1 MRRGSSTPGPGL
13 LTGALGDFDRTRALL
28 DGRVRVAGFDVEW
41 QSGELESIFSRALE
55 HAELDITELS
65 FSNFLIATSKGAC
78 PYVALPVF
86 PTRCFRHHALF
97 VRGGIRA
104 PRDLEGRRIGL
115 REYTNTASLVLR
127 GILAGY
133 YGVKLETIR
142 WVVGDIDR
150 RERSAFPLPSLPA
163 PYRIAA
169 ETDALLGDLLESGE
183 LDGLIA
189 YAPPR
194 CLGRNGVRRL
204 FERWWKEEAR
214 YFRATG
220 VFPIMHVVVLRRS
233 LAERHPGLP
242 RALYDAFCEAKRF
255 AVRDLEIESAPKTM
269 LPWAAANLAQAREVL
284 GHDFWP
290 YGIAANRKTLEAQV
304 GFSRAQHLIAR
315 DVPLEEL
322 FLNVEAS

>member
-1 MRRGSSTPGPGL
+1 MQPIR
-13 LTGALGDFDRTRALL
+13 LTGALGDFDRTRPLL

-41 QSGELESIFSRALE
+41 QSGELEHIFSRAFE
-55 HAELDITELS
+55 GAELDITELS
-65 FSNFLIATSKGAC
+65 FSNYLIAAAKRAT

-97 VRGGIRA
+97 VREGIRA
-104 PRDLEGRRIGL
+104 PRDLEHKRVGL

-169 ETDALLGDLLESGE
+169 ETDALLGDLLAAGE

-204 FERWWKEEAR
+204 FERWWEDEAR
-214 YFRATG
+214 YFQATG

-233 LAERHPGLP
+233 LAERHPELP
-242 RALYDAFCEAKRF
+242 RALYDAFCEAKRL
-255 AVRDLEIESAPKTM
+255 AVRELEMENAPRTM
-269 LPWAAANLAQAREVL
+269 LPWAPAHLAETRRLMGE
-284 GHDFWP
+284 DFWP
-290 YGIAANRKTLEAQV
+290 YGLAANRNTLQAQV

-315 DVPLEEL
+315 EVPLEEL

>member
-1 MRRGSSTPGPGL
+1 MHRGSSTPGPGL
-13 LTGALGDFDRTRALL
+13 LSGALGDFDRTRALL

-65 FSNFLIATSKGAC
+65 FSNFLIAAAKGAC
-78 PYVALPVF
+78 PYLALPVF

-104 PRDLEGRRIGL
+104 PRDLEGKRIGL

-133 YGVKLETIR
+133 YGVKLETVR
-142 WVVGDIDR
+142 WVVGDVER
-150 RERSAFPLPSLPA
+150 RERSAFALPSLPP

-169 ETDALLGDLLESGE
+169 ETGALLADLLEAGE

-204 FERWWKEEAR
+204 FERWWEEEAR
-214 YFRATG
+214 YFQATG

-233 LAERHPGLP
+233 LAERHPGLA
-242 RALYDAFCEAKRF
+242 RALYDAFCEAKRL
-255 AVRDLEIESAPKTM
+255 ALRDLETESAPKTM
-269 LPWAAANLAQAREVL
+269 LPWAPAHLLETRRIL
-284 GHDFWP
+284 GDDYWS
-290 YGIAANRKTLEAQV
+290 YGLRANRRTLETQI
-304 GFSRAQHLIAR
+304 GFSREQHLIAR

-322 FLNVEAS
+322 FLNVEES